1 MHFRS
6 GDRKVTSLPSSS
18 GNHPKQQGET
28 EVQTLASMELK
39 GIEANLKRD
48 GRAEK
53 GVGNIKGAQK
63 DVCLCK
69 L

>member
-1 MHFRS
+1 MHFQS

-18 GNHPKQQGET
+18 GHPLKQQEEGET

-39 GIEANLKRD
+39 GIAANLKTH

-53 GVGNIKGAQK
+53 GAGKSK
-63 DVCLCK
+63 
-69 L
+69 